1 MGGRAGLVL
10 CPEAKIYDHGPEHP
24 LRPQRVQYTWDLISA
39 CGLLDRPG
47 VSTLHCRSAD
57 DEELGLVHSDAYI
70 DATRRAGHGE
80 DGDWSR
86 FGYGPGDNPIFRQMH
101 EAGALVAG
109 ASIVAA
115 ESVHT
120 GAVDHAF
127 NAAGGL
133 HHAMPSRASGFCVYD
148 DPAIAIAWLLRE
160 GVHPIAYVDVD
171 VHHGDG
177 PQAIFYED
185 PRVLTISL
193 HESGEYLFPGTG
205 FVTERGAAAAEGTKV
220 NVPLAPGT
228 GDEAWLAAFR
238 RDRPAPPFGRSDPT
252 VLVTQLGCDTHA
264 TDPLAHL
271 RLTTARIPGGRAP
284 SCTRSPTRRRAAAGS
299 RPAEAGIVGPTWC
312 LERGPSTS
320 PRCAAPSSPT
330 RSRSRGSRRSSS
342 RSAARCP
349 RPSPSRPSTGTAW
362 TPRPIGDRARSAG
375 RASRTSGS
383 RIRGTP
389 TAAAPSSS
397 ARSGRPRR
405 RPNASAPSPPPA
417 TDVFRVNLSHGD
429 AGARASLVELVR
441 AISKERDEDLA
452 VMMDLPG
459 PKIRLGELA
468 AARPGSRSEPA
479 SSFAPTAPRATRPAR
494 ATTYPGLAPTSGPA
508 TASCSP
514 TARSS

>member
-24 LRPQRVQYTWDLISA
+24 LRPQRVLYTWDLIAA
-39 CGLLDRPG
+39 CGLLERPG
-47 VSTLHCRSAD
+47 VSSLHCRSAG

-86 FGYGPGDNPIFRQMH
+86 FGYGPGDNPIFPQMH
-101 EAGALVAG
+101 EAGAFVAG

-120 GAVDHAF
+120 GVVDHAF

-148 DPAIAIAWLLRE
+148 DPAIAIAWLLGE

-228 GDEAWLAAFR
+228 GDLAWLAAFDAIVPPILR
-238 RDRPAPPFGRSDPT
+238 AFRPA
-252 VLVTQLGCDTHA
+252 VLVSQLGCDTHA
-264 TDPLAHL
+264 GDPLAHF
-271 RLTTARIPGGRAP
+271 RLTTRAYRETASRLHALAHEAAGGRWIA
-284 SCTRSPTRRRAAAGS
+284 TGGGGYRWAD
-299 RPAEAGIVGPTWC
+299 VV
-312 LERGPSTS
+312 
-320 PRCAAPSSPT
+320 PR
-330 RSRSRGSRRSSS
+330 
-342 RSAARCP
+342 
-349 RPSPSRPSTGTAW
+349 AW
-362 TPRPIGDRARSAG
+362 TLYFAEMCEAELPDALPEAWIEKVEFEVRREVPATFSEPPMPEDRLSAENEAIIEQV
-375 RASRTSGS
+375 RRTSFPHFG
-383 RIRGTP
+383 
-389 TAAAPSSS
+389 
-397 ARSGRPRR
+397 
-405 RPNASAPSPPPA
+405 
-417 TDVFRVNLSHGD
+417 LD
-429 AGARASLVELVR
+429 A
-441 AISKERDEDLA
+441 
-452 VMMDLPG
+452 
-459 PKIRLGELA
+459 
-468 AARPGSRSEPA
+468 
-479 SSFAPTAPRATRPAR
+479 
-494 ATTYPGLAPTSGPA
+494 
-508 TASCSP
+508 
-514 TARSS
+514 